1 MKDKEKH
8 HMSVNVY
15 KGKIGK
21 LSLLNKHLNAILKTY
36 CRVTASPLILTEL
49 RGDIIND
56 QLLQSKTCPE
66 TKLRWDT
73 TTTPL
78 LAM

>member
-1 MKDKEKH
+1 MKDKEEH
-8 HMSVNVY
+8 HMSVNVC

-21 LSLLNKHLNAILKTY
+21 LSLLNKRLNAILKTY
-36 CRVTASPLILTEL
+36 RRVTASPLILTEL
-49 RGDIIND
+49 RGYIIND
-56 QLLQSKTCPE
+56 QLLQIKTCPE

-73 TTTPL
+73 TKTPL

>member
-1 MKDKEKH
+1 MKDKEEH

-21 LSLLNKHLNAILKTY
+21 LFLLNKRLNTILKT
-36 CRVTASPLILTEL
+36 CRRVTASPLILIEL
-49 RGDIIND
+49 RGYIIND
-56 QLLQSKTCPE
+56 QLLQGKTCPM

-73 TTTPL
+73 TKTPL
-78 LAM
+78 LTM